1 MGLLDIAKGKK
12 GQEQPKVDVPDELP
26 SLPGKSSAQQPA
38 QQTPQTS
45 SQLAPNEIPPL
56 KPAPPVS
63 STQAVQK
70 TPQQANALI
79 AQTQQPSQESAPQ
92 PVHGE
97 RLYFMELIKRF
108 STKET
113 REQAEQDL
121 LASSTSEVLES
132 MHTQWESHKQQQQLQ
147 QYEQM
152 IAAHVEPL
160 QQLEQEWRA
169 LHDEID
175 KKKLL
180 LQEKEFAIQQNTAEL
195 KRLVD
200 AKNRLKEQMERFG
213 R

>member
-26 SLPGKSSAQQPA
+26 SLPGKPSVQQPV
-38 QQTPQTS
+38 QPQNS
-45 SQLAPNEIPPL
+45 QQLAPNEIPPL
-56 KPAPPVS
+56 KPAPQVS
-63 STQAVQK
+63 SAQAVQK
-70 TPQQANALI
+70 TPQSALI
-79 AQTQQPSQESAPQ
+79 AQAQQPSQESAPQ
-92 PVHGE
+92 SVHGE

-152 IAAHVEPL
+152 IAAHVDPL
-160 QQLEQEWRA
+160 QQLEQEWRE